1 MYNMNMNQTPWPQQ
15 LQLDAPSVT
24 KARFRDSPL
33 THSRGESHNSH
44 TLVRINVPSVGVG
57 EFRGQPTYRGSLDSI
72 ELIPKVDVLEQA
84 RSTTDTTIP
93 PVQIRGWLMGGS
105 VTPPRR
111 ACWREVAFG
120 VCRSISKSFFVR
132 SPPLDVS
139 LKSSEQSMS
148 KPYMSSI

>member
-132 SPPLDVS
+132 SPPLDV